1 MANALVR
8 VKLDVYILNPLMPII
23 AFTTPIVP
31 PTSPKLHRRQP
42 PVCASALRELDLIIS
57 VSGWARGSSPVDL
70 FDRLVLPS
78 LTKLSIKYE
87 YPQNRPCSTL
97 LDLQTRSAFSLQQ
110 FSVTSRTGD
119 NLIPFLQSNPL
130 LWRLQLVLSVRALAP
145 LAAALADI
153 QLLPRL
159 VALTL
164 IDRWVEEE
172 RAAAWVPA
180 TKAVVDMARTRWRVD
195 HATGCTRL
203 ESFTFGSGAGIGK
216 KKAARLGRLRQEG
229 MRATDVHLV
238 HDGDYMN
245 TWMDG
250 Y

>member
-23 AFTTPIVP
+23 AFTTPHR
-31 PTSPKLHRRQP
+31 TSNISQ
-42 PVCASALRELDLIIS
+42 ASPSTTTHLRVRPA
-57 VSGWARGSSPVDL
+57 VSGWARDSSPVDL
-70 FDRLVLPS
+70 FDRLVLLS

-87 YPQNRPCSTL
+87 YSQNRPYSTL

-110 FSVTSRTGD
+110 LSVTSRTGD

-130 LWRLQLVLSVRALAP
+130 FWRLQLVLSVRALAP